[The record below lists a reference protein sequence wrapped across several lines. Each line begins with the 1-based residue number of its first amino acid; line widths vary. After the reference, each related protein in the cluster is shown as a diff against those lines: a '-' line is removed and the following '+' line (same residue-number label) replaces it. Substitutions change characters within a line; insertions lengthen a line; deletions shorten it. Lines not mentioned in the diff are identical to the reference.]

1 MRTRVGA
8 KESAPGGNE
17 ETWSDGLH
25 SERGGSSKLSGNGT
39 HARGASPEST
49 SSQHYDRDAPVP
61 EKTWFDPV
69 EELDNHLLSDCPG
82 GVCPVPWAV
91 AQEELAP
98 DVTTT
103 LDIIVDNVNHP
114 EHYAANGS
122 IECIDAIEA
131 QLTPEGYKGFLQGN
145 CAKYLWRWRD
155 KGGIEDL
162 RKCKWYL
169 DRLISSVDEGD

>member
-1 MRTRVGA
+1 MR
-8 KESAPGGNE
+8 GGNGQE
-17 ETWSDGLH
+17 SSELRGQSSRSYRLHSFDGAGDDDGCSTTSQSPCDGAGGAGRGDEGGITQETWFEPVD
-25 SERGGSSKLSGNGT
+25 T
-39 HARGASPEST
+39 
-49 SSQHYDRDAPVP
+49 DA
-61 EKTWFDPV
+61 TT
-69 EELDNHLLSDCPG
+69 DCPG

-91 AQEELAP
+91 KENKPELF
-98 DVTTT
+98 
-103 LDIIVDNVNHP
+103 DNVARP
-114 EHYAANGS
+114 KHYNNGEG
-122 IECIDAIEA
+122 IECIEGIEA

>member
-1 MRTRVGA
+1 MR
-8 KESAPGGNE
+8 GGNGQE
-17 ETWSDGLH
+17 SSELGGQSSRTYRLHSFDGAGGNDGRSTTPQSPGIGAGGAGRGDERGITQETWFEPVD
-25 SERGGSSKLSGNGT
+25 T
-39 HARGASPEST
+39 
-49 SSQHYDRDAPVP
+49 DA
-61 EKTWFDPV
+61 TT
-69 EELDNHLLSDCPG
+69 DCPG

-91 AQEELAP
+91 AQKELAP